1 MSDSF
6 ITKKAIA
13 SALKELCRT
22 KPFEKISIADITSV
36 CHLNRQTFY
45 YHFQDKYELL
55 SWIYY
60 YEEFAGIAEGISF
73 SNWSE
78 RIGQLLMTMR
88 QEKSFFMN
96 TIGEREHTF
105 QNYLLGITR
114 TLFQEAIGRLDRIG
128 ALSADQ
134 KKFDAEFYAYGIT
147 GVILSW
153 TENGMKTPPEELAAQ
168 LKRLARHSEKAAYI
182 FHEEIEDSLAPEH
195 VTFQKP

>member
-105 QNYLLGITR
+105 QNLSLIHIWSLVR
-114 TLFQEAIGRLDRIG
+114 TVSAISFL
-128 ALSADQ
+128 LSASLH
-134 KKFDAEFYAYGIT
+134 ASSA
-147 GVILSW
+147 SP
-153 TENGMKTPPEELAAQ
+153 N
-168 LKRLARHSEKAAYI
+168 ARI
-182 FHEEIEDSLAPEH
+182 
-195 VTFQKP
+195 